1 MSDMKHTLD
10 TLGSLLCTAAL
21 VIATGC
27 ATGSGSTRGAVAE
40 QPEPTENRIEA
51 RESEHE
57 DADDAGPSVE
67 HYDGE
72 LTQMCPME
80 VEGTMV
86 QSQTGPEGVALI
98 FETAGPA
105 EATDELRMRVRR
117 FADRHNEHVAR
128 GGEGDPP
135 AIPGA
140 APWDTPGLA
149 GARAL
154 VRHVPEGAMMVFVPE
169 GEDRDQAQREAE
181 IQAQWM
187 NTGNCP
193 RGLQQQAMAR

>member
-1 MSDMKHTLD
+1 MSDMTHTLD
-10 TLGSLLCTAAL
+10 TLGSVFCTAAL
-21 VIATGC
+21 VAVTGC
-27 ATGSGSTRGAVAE
+27 ATSSTSTQTSVAE
-40 QPEPTENRIEA
+40 Q
-51 RESEHE
+51 SEQTQNMVAAKEYVHE
-57 DADDAGPSVE
+57 DADDAGLEVDR
-67 HYDGE
+67 YDGD
-72 LTQMCPME
+72 LAQMCPME
-80 VEGTMV
+80 VEDTTV
-86 QSQTGPEGVALI
+86 QSETGPEGVALI
-98 FETAGPA
+98 FETAGN
-105 EATDELRMRVRR
+105 EDATDELRMRVRR
-117 FADRHNEHVAR
+117 FADRHNEHVDR
-128 GGEGDPP
+128 GGEGEPP

-154 VRHVPEGAMMVFVPE
+154 VRHVPEGAMLVFVPE